1 MTLGRLILDY
11 PTIAWKEYFASLLPS
26 NTSITDDDVVDVHKD
41 CDLDGLYRLTQR
53 YSNLTLLTY
62 MLWRV
67 VDHSILY
74 LNEQVRNQYYAI
86 RKHPYELEPRWKI
99 CVSEV
104 IQSLPMSARAL
115 TAKNFFHFPQK
126 YAAAH
131 ITSSIK
137 TTFKD
142 NIEKVNKINKQYDK
156 LHQFI

>member
-1 MTLGRLILDY
+1 MGQLVREY

-26 NTSITDDDVVDVHKD
+26 NTSITDDDVVAVQRD
-41 CDLDGLYRLTQR
+41 C
-53 YSNLTLLTY
+53 NLTTLYNVIEIYERDIIVTY

-74 LNEQVRNQYYAI
+74 LSEQVRNRYYALHN
-86 RKHPYELEPRWKI
+86 HPYKHEPRWKI

-115 TAKNFFHFPQK
+115 IVRDYFFPFSQK
-126 YAAAH
+126 LAAIN

-137 TTFKD
+137 TAFKK
-142 NIEKVNKINKQYDK
+142 NIEKVNKINKLYDK
-156 LHQFI
+156 LHKVI